1 MPAVSVILP
10 TCDRPALWP
19 RALESILRQ
28 SWTDLEVVLVDSN
41 RQSAPLRDTEAF
53 AAFKKDDRVVVV
65 DRPHAP
71 SAAGARNAG
80 LAAARGEWVTYL
92 DDDDLYLADK
102 IECQHA
108 LAKQTGA
115 AIVLCG
121 YTVVMPRRR
130 RTRQVAVNEFR
141 GDALLTAA
149 NWGTPMLFHRNDPAA
164 RFDEELRAGEDEVFA
179 HAFLLRHGV
188 TTVPNCPRSLVEVF
202 PQVGQSRV
210 HYGDAAWKA
219 YRANW
224 CQVRGHF
231 SGGAIRQYLAMGR
244 IVRAQSGHG
253 NAAHFMR
260 CARAVLATRGIGGW
274 RLAANATAHRYGLLK
289 RWVVS

>member
-19 RALESILRQ
+19 RALESVLRQ

-41 RQSAPLRDTEAF
+41 RRTAPLRDTEAF
-53 AAFKKDDRVVVV
+53 AAFKKDGRVVLV

-108 LAKQTGA
+108 LAKASGA

-130 RTRQVAVNEFR
+130 RVRQVATSEFR
-141 GDALLTAA
+141 GDELLTAA

-164 RFDEELRAGEDEVFA
+164 RFDEGLRAGEDEVFA
-179 HAFLLRHGV
+179 HAFILSHGMMA
-188 TTVPNCPRSLVEVF
+188 VPNCPRSLIEVF
-202 PQVGQSRV
+202 PQVGQARV
-210 HYGDAAWKA
+210 HHGDAVWKA

-224 CQVRGHF
+224 RQVRGHF
-231 SGGAIRQYLAMGR
+231 SRAAIRQYLAMGR
-244 IVRAQSGHG
+244 IVRAQNGHG
-253 NAAHFMR
+253 GAGHFVR
-260 CARAVLATRGIGGW
+260 CARAVLATRGFGSW
-274 RLAANATAHRYGLLK
+274 RLVANATAHRYGLLR